1 MARVRKALTA
11 TALGAAA
18 FALVAVAAGT
28 TGAYFSES
36 APGAINGTLG
46 SVHVATGPTTFNWT
60 NMMPGEPKSATVDY
74 QNSGTGNQDFYLV
87 FKNVPALHAFN
98 NLGSYGEA
106 HIVDGNGPHLFDSAN
121 LQDGRHQATGV
132 PDGVNTCGGFTPTG
146 CWPLPVSLKL
156 ASNVAPLAWN
166 SFTFTFNYAG
176 KLGGIPGQVSGGGTF
191 NTFPL
196 SGKDLFAGNAG
207 NADGAAPAGA
217 GLPYQIVAVQVG
229 QTP

>member
-46 SVHVATGPTTFNWT
+46 SVHLATGPTTFNWT
-60 NMMPGEPKSATVDY
+60 NMMPGEPKSATVDF

-87 FKNVPALHAFN
+87 FKNVPALHAIN

-106 HIVDGNGPHLFDSAN
+106 HIADGNGVHLFDSTN
-121 LQDGRHQATGV
+121 LQDGRHQTATTTTT
-132 PDGVNTCGGFTPTG
+132 DTCGGFTPAG
-146 CWPLPVSLKL
+146 CWPIPVSLKL
-156 ASNVAPLAWN
+156 ASNVAFFAWN
-166 SFTFTFNYAG
+166 SFTFSFNYPG
-176 KLGGIPGQVSGGGTF
+176 KLGGIPGKISGGGSF
-191 NTFPL
+191 NTYPL
-196 SGKDLFAGNAG
+196 SGTDIWAGAAG
-207 NADGAAPAGA
+207 AADGAGPAGA
-217 GLPYQIVAVQVG
+217 GLPYDIVAVQVG